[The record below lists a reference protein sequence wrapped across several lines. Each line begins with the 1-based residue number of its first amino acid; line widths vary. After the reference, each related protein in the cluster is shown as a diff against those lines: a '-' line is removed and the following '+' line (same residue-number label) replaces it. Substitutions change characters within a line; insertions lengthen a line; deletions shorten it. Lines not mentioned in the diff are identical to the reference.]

1 MIEVG
6 MRELRA
12 ELASHVGRAA
22 SGQTVLVRLNGRP
35 VAALGPVGR
44 TEAEPTMDGLAAS
57 GALVAA
63 RRADGRRAQGAVR
76 VWRNARLDLLLRE
89 IRG

>member
-12 ELASHVGRAA
+12 ELAAHVGRAA
-22 SGQTVLVRLNGRP
+22 SGDTVVVRLNGRA
-35 VAALGPVGR
+35 VAALGPLGSG
-44 TEAEPTMDGLAAS
+44 TAGSTIDALAAA
-57 GALVAA
+57 GALVAP
-63 RRADGRRAQGAVR
+63 RRADGQRASGAVR